1 MKTVA
6 NILVGML
13 GGIVIIVVFL
23 TIRNLPQE
31 SPPTGDAANVPL
43 ATIAFPTWTTTPI
56 PPTPTNTPSVPT
68 ATFTPRPSPTPV
80 PLPTEKPS
88 WNQLL
93 IVAEI
98 IPYDDLMRYHR
109 NHENKL
115 VYFKAIVA
123 QYQGDETLSY
133 IVAADYESEYYDPD
147 VLYLVYENAPI
158 RVLEHDFIE
167 VIARFR
173 GLHTYS
179 AIHDRP
185 ITALLLEVVELKIL
199 DQ

>member
-1 MKTVA
+1 
-6 NILVGML
+6 
-13 GGIVIIVVFL
+13 
-23 TIRNLPQE
+23 
-31 SPPTGDAANVPL
+31 
-43 ATIAFPTWTTTPI
+43 
-56 PPTPTNTPSVPT
+56 
-68 ATFTPRPSPTPV
+68 
-80 PLPTEKPS
+80 
-88 WNQLL
+88 
-93 IVAEI
+93 
-98 IPYDDLMRYHR
+98 MRYHR
-109 NHENKL
+109 DHENKL

-123 QYQGDETLSY
+123 QYRGDETLSY
-133 IVAADYESEYYDPD
+133 IVAADLESEYYDPD
-147 VLYLVYENAPI
+147 VLYLAYENAPV